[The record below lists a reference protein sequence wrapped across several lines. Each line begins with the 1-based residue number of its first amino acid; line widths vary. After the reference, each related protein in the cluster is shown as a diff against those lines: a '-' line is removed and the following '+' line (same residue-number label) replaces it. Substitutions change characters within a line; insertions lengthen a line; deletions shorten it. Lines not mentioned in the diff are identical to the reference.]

1 MDDLSKPKQHQFG
14 KDRGRG
20 NLLGVAP
27 YMVQRDYA
35 SSDSFFDKLN
45 TCLSNARHQNWF
57 NEKTIVLFPEYIGT
71 WLALAG
77 EAESIFDSVSLDL
90 AERKLV
96 FHHPLGF
103 FARWVESS
111 ETGRSEA
118 AFFRMKAKQMSE
130 IYQDVFSQL
139 AREYNATI
147 VAGSIVLPPLHFAS
161 GKLSLTRGPL
171 QNVSVVFQPD
181 GAPHPHVIAKAFPT
195 EREKPFT
202 QPGRADSIP
211 SFDTPAGRL
220 GALIC
225 ADSWYPQAYEP
236 LKKQGI
242 DILAVPSY
250 DVNGMRQWTA
260 PWAGYNGW
268 DAPDDVNIND
278 VKTLTEGEAWKN
290 YSLAGRIA
298 SSGAKFG
305 MNIFLRGKIFDQDL
319 GGWPAT
325 VVRADEV
332 FVEEQTDQA
341 AMFNLWL

>member
-1 MDDLSKPKQHQFG
+1 MDDLSKPNQHQFG

-20 NLLGVAP
+20 NLLGIAP
-27 YMVQRDYA
+27 YMVQRDYI
-35 SSDSFFDKLN
+35 SRDSFFDTLN
-45 TCLSNARHQNWF
+45 GYLCSAQQQNWL

-77 EAESIFDSVSLDL
+77 ERENIFRAPNLDAAELRMVLN
-90 AERKLV
+90 
-96 FHHPLGF
+96 HPLPF
-103 FARWVESS
+103 IAQWIKSNEQ
-111 ETGRSEA
+111 GRMEA
-118 AFFRMKAKQMSE
+118 AFFRMKAKQMAE

-147 VAGSIVLPPLHFAS
+147 VAGSIVLPPLQLAS

-171 QNVSVVFQPD
+171 QNVSVVFGPD
-181 GAPHPHVIAKAFPT
+181 GVPQTNVITKIFPT

-202 QPGRADSIP
+202 QPGRTESIP
-211 SFDTPAGRL
+211 SFATPAGRL
-220 GALIC
+220 GVLIC
-225 ADSWYPQAYEP
+225 ADSWYPQAYAP

-268 DAPDDVNIND
+268 DAPSDVIAND
-278 VKTLTEGEAWKN
+278 AKTLTEGEAWKK

-298 SSGAKFG
+298 SSGADYG
-305 MNIFLRGKIFDQDL
+305 MNVFMRGKIWEQDL

-332 FVEEQTDQA
+332 FVEEQTNQA